1 MKEINEIVEW
11 LIQSGALTALV
22 LFAWKF
28 VKPWLDAKA
37 SHASAQQS
45 NAVWTLI
52 DQVASTA
59 VNSLV
64 SNNELTG
71 EQKFNQAVRYVISAL
86 DRQGYAITED
96 TAKLAVQSAYEKS
109 PLTGSKQTDSEQST
123 STVTVSPT
131 GVTTT
136 IKPADGTATAI
147 DPKEAK

>member
-1 MKEINEIVEW
+1 MNTVNDILEW
-11 LIQSGALTALV
+11 LIQSGALTALF

-37 SHASAQQS
+37 SHASAEQS
-45 NAVWTLI
+45 KAVWTLI
-52 DQVASTA
+52 DQVASTS

-64 SNNELTG
+64 SNNKLTG
-71 EQKFNQAVRYVISAL
+71 EQKFNQAVCEVISAL

-109 PLTGSKQTDSEQST
+109 PLTGSNQTGSNQTT
-123 STVTVSPT
+123 STVTVDPA
-131 GVTTT
+131 GVTAT

-147 DPKEAK
+147 DPKED

>member
-1 MKEINEIVEW
+1 MKVANDINYLVEW
-11 LIQSGALTALV
+11 LIQSGTLVAIV

-37 SHASAQQS
+37 SHASAEQS
-45 NAVWTLI
+45 KAVWTLI

-64 SNNELTG
+64 SSDKLTG
-71 EQKFNQAVRYVISAL
+71 EQKFNQAVQAVIRAL
-86 DRQGYAITED
+86 DRQGYTITED

-109 PLTGSKQTDSEQST
+109 PLTGSEQTT
-123 STVTVSPT
+123 STVTVGPE